1 MNEWHDYGE
10 YIYPLSCVR
19 VMHFPSA
26 FHYYVTFFCSPIL
39 HAGETAL
46 HTNPACDPLLLQ
58 AGSRQHSSGKTW
70 HSQSRTPSHMMS
82 CDVT

>member
-26 FHYYVTFFCSPIL
+26 FHYYVPFFCSPIL

-46 HTNPACDPLLLQ
+46 HTNPACDPPP
-58 AGSRQHSSGKTW
+58 
-70 HSQSRTPSHMMS
+70 TPGGEQTAFVRKDMAFP
-82 CDVT
+82 VQ